1 MKIYET
7 SVKIY
12 EINELM
18 IINSPGLWPRAC
30 QSTYWIYC
38 IRVLLILGGPRGTL
52 GGVLD
57 APHLRC
63 GASES
68 VAAPKTPQDALRC
81 NFFELRYP
89 SPLGGIFA
97 APRLRRGGPESVAAP
112 KTPQDALRCDF
123 FELRYPSPL
132 GGIFAAPRLRRGG
145 SESVAAPKTTQDA
158 PRCDFIEL
166 SGPPPSWTSKNRSWA
181 SRRLQDLAKM
191 GPKLEAKIISFGRPS
206 WHPFGVGVGAPGRR
220 RAFFWRPKLP
230 LQNRPPPKK
239 IIGF

>member
-1 MKIYET
+1 
-7 SVKIY
+7 
-12 EINELM
+12 M
-18 IINSPGLWPRAC
+18 IENSPGLWPRAC

-57 APHLRC
+57 KPHLRC
-63 GASES
+63 GGCES
-68 VAAPKTPQDALRC
+68 AATPKTPQDALRC

-132 GGIFAAPRLRRGG
+132 GGISAAPRLSRPRRY
-145 SESVAAPKTTQDA
+145 PKTPSSILANQFPTRPTDPFESQY
-158 PRCDFIEL
+158 
-166 SGPPPSWTSKNRSWA
+166 GPAECAK
-181 SRRLQDLAKM
+181 RLNK
-191 GPKLEAKIISFGRPS
+191 
-206 WHPFGVGVGAPGRR
+206 
-220 RAFFWRPKLP
+220 
-230 LQNRPPPKK
+230 
-239 IIGF
+239 